1 MHWAARFWSKVKKAD
16 GDGCWEWAG
25 SLDTKG
31 YGNFNVDGSSRRAS
45 KVAYEMAHGVSTLGV
60 HVLHR
65 CDNRKCVRPDHL
77 FLGTNADNVADKV
90 AKGRQSMKLKPES
103 VVALRGRYAAG
114 GVTQRQL
121 ADEFGIGQAQVSRI
135 INHVRRSCVKESR

>member
-1 MHWAARFWSKVKKAD
+1 MHWTARFWAKVQKLP
-16 GDGCWEWAG
+16 GDGCWVWTG
-25 SLDTKG
+25 GLDTKG
-31 YGNFNVDGSSRRAS
+31 YGNFNVEGTTRRAS

-65 CDNRKCVRPDHL
+65 CDNRRCVRPDHL

-90 AKGRQSMKLKPES
+90 AKGRQAMKLSPDA
-103 VVALRGRYAAG
+103 VRDLRARYEAG
-114 GVTQRQL
+114 GITQRDL
-121 ADEFGIGQAQVSRI
+121 AAAFGIGQAQVSRI